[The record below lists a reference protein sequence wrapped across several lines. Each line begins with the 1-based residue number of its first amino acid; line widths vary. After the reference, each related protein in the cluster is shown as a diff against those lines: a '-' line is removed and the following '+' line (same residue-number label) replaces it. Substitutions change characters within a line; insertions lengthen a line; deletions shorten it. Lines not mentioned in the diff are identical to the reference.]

1 MNKSFNISFEILRY
15 WSNRDFKGWDPYD
28 MLNSKVVQAI
38 IPKNSHFLLWVCIQL
53 GKVLPINL
61 RRVMQVPKTHNAKGV
76 ALFISGI
83 CNYWHIS
90 PKDKP
95 ELKKYLDRLIIILSD
110 LKDPSINAWGYG
122 FLWVARGGLRFPAG
136 APNVV
141 VSYYV
146 YSALEK
152 VANLKDY
159 NPPVNIKDWIFPQDL
174 LEVLRRTEFN
184 EGPLFSYSGYEGNEG
199 VFNASLFASLIFAKS
214 SEKLDEH
221 DNRFVLDSIKTVED
235 NIKEDGSIGYGQ
247 KPFQGWVDNHHTLY
261 IIEAASRLNRET
273 RFTFNQQ
280 KLDKAI
286 LFYRNNF
293 IKDKGFPLF
302 LNKSYVMDFHALGQ
316 LLRMREFDL
325 YGYSETKRV
334 LDKWQRYFK
343 KSKYPYRIYKYR
355 INNVNYIRWTQ
366 AFMFYGLSYFDRYG
380 NAKS

>member
-61 RRVMQVPKTHNAKGV
+61 RRAMQVPKTHNAKGV

-247 KPFQGWVDNHHTLY
+247 KPFQSWVDNHHTLY

-273 RFTFNQQ
+273 HFTFNQQ

-325 YGYSETKRV
+325 YGYSETKQV

-343 KSKYPYRIYKYR
+343 KSKYPYRIYKYGT
-355 INNVNYIRWTQ
+355 NNLNYIRWTQ